1 LRHSKPSAARPD
13 NPDFACKE
21 QVKYRS
27 GILRFALSAAA
38 AVRHRE
44 QVIEDT

>member
-13 NPDFACKE
+13 NPGFACKE

-27 GILRFALSAAA
+27 DGMLWLALSAAA
-38 AVRHRE
+38 IRQRE
-44 QVIEDT
+44 QVIGDT